1 MYSESCKHGSEG
13 GLCRPTLEIR
23 QGGTFLPYNF
33 IPAILFTQMF
43 NVLCYKADKEMGGKL
58 DTPVQFILD
67 EFANI
72 GTIPDFQILI
82 ATVRSRL
89 ISIVLMLQT
98 QSQLKDKYKEAAET
112 IIGNCDTQI
121 FLGGQE
127 KTTLKDLEKALGDE
141 TIDCRTAN

>member
-1 MYSESCKHGSEG
+1 
-13 GLCRPTLEIR
+13 
-23 QGGTFLPYNF
+23 
-33 IPAILFTQMF
+33 
-43 NVLCYKADKEMGGKL
+43 
-58 DTPVQFILD
+58 LD

-127 KTTLKDLEKALGDE
+127 KTTLKDLEEALGRDDRPFQRV
-141 TIDCRTAN
+141 TYILGK